1 MLATITLPIRH
12 LLVALATAAL
22 TLPVAA
28 HAADYVSVRG
38 ATVNVREQPG
48 TSAPVLWQLDRGY
61 PLKIK
66 QKKGQWL
73 KVADF
78 EATLGWIYAPLTSST
93 PHRIVTAPKANLRA
107 GPSTHQRILA
117 TMQQNEI
124 LRTLGTRGGWVQVR
138 RALNDQKGWV
148 AKRLTWGW

>member
-1 MLATITLPIRH
+1 MSRLIRPFLA
-12 LLVALATAAL
+12 ALATAAL

-28 HAADYVSVRG
+28 HAANYVSVRG
-38 ATVNVREQPG
+38 ATVNVREQPS
-48 TSAPVLWQLDRGY
+48 TSAPVLWKLDRGY
-61 PLKIK
+61 PLKIR

-93 PHRIVTAPKANLRA
+93 PHRIVTAPKARLRA
-107 GPSTHQRILA
+107 GPGTGHRILA

-124 LRTLGTRGGWVQVR
+124 LRTLGTRGGWVHVR
-138 RALNDQKGWV
+138 RALNAQKGWV